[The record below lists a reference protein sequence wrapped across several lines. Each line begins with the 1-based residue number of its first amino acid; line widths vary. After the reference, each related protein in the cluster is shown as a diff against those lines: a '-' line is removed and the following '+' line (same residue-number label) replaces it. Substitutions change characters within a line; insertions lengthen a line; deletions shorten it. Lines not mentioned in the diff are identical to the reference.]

1 MADVP
6 LVEMVVESVRV
17 HMLSSRHVVILKE
30 TDRDRYFTAEQAKA
44 QALQTQIDKT
54 DKEIDALV
62 YELYDPTEA
71 ETAAVEGI
79 P

>member
-1 MADVP
+1 MGLNRDAAAM
-6 LVEMVVESVRV
+6 LTKEVEW
-17 HMLSSRHVVILKE
+17 LS
-30 TDRDRYFTAEQAKA
+30 YFTAEKTKA

-62 YELYDPTEA
+62 YELYDPTEP